1 MKQTIFYRML
11 IFVPAVLL
19 IAVSVTSCGT
29 SQPAFDSK
37 DLSYLYNPSKNPI
50 NPRFSVFNESDG
62 TSTLSVKFFP
72 DDLYFTEANPQGIA
86 MSSMILTVKLYDIT
100 KGRQL
105 IDTAAFNINIVKD
118 ETRPEYLYNLPLSV
132 QKGMEYMAEIKILD
146 RLRMQVIQSFVP
158 FNTNSDFNRYSFRVQ
173 GHFMKN
179 LLFNPVLKEN
189 EYVNIVYTKSPI
201 DSLFISYY
209 KPIEGVPD
217 PPSLLLPEKTINY
230 EPDTVMALAYSDDL
244 PVAFPVE
251 GVYQCSVDRNVPEGF
266 TFFNFGTSYP
276 ETNTPEAMIEP
287 LGYLASADEMAVMRS
302 STKPKVSL
310 DEFWINCGGNVEK
323 SRELIR
329 IYYTRVLYSNYY
341 FTSFKE
347 GWRTERGMVYII
359 YGPPDKV
366 YKTSDGEMWGYRKPE
381 VRSLW
386 GGRYRVKEDYLFFTF
401 RSRNS
406 LYSDNDFYISRT
418 ETLVTQWDQAV
429 ASWRKG
435 IVFRFDNPGDI

>member
-1 MKQTIFYRML
+1 M
-11 IFVPAVLL
+11 
-19 IAVSVTSCGT
+19 
-29 SQPAFDSK
+29 
-37 DLSYLYNPSKNPI
+37 
-50 NPRFSVFNESDG
+50 
-62 TSTLSVKFFP
+62 
-72 DDLYFTEANPQGIA
+72 
-86 MSSMILTVKLYDIT
+86 MSSMILTVKLYEIT
-100 KGRQL
+100 KGRRL
-105 IDTAAFNINIVKD
+105 IDTAAFNINIVRD
-118 ETRPEYLYNLPLSV
+118 ETRPEYLYNLPLRV
-132 QKGMEYMAEIKILD
+132 QEGMEYMAEIKILD

-189 EYVNIVYTKSPI
+189 EYVNIVYQKSPI

-230 EPDTVMALAYSDDL
+230 EPDTVMALAYSAEL

-251 GVYQCSVDRNVPEGF
+251 GVYQCSVDRKISEGF

-276 ETNTPEAMIEP
+276 ETNTPETMIEP
-287 LGYLASADEMAVMRS
+287 LGYLASADEMAAMRS

-347 GWRTERGMVYII
+347 GWRTERGMVYIV

-366 YKTSDGEMWGYRKPE
+366 YKTTDGEMWGYRKPV
-381 VRSLW
+381 VRSSW
-386 GGRYRVKEDYLFFTF
+386 GGRFRVKEDYLFFTF
-401 RSRNS
+401 RIRNS
-406 LYSDNDFYISRT
+406 LYSDNDFYVSRT